1 MTEDV
6 GLHRSLPSLVE
17 IDRFWNESFFKKRLQ
32 NMTVYVIIEGKMR
45 CYSQYSLK
53 ENNMNAIITVVG
65 HDSKGIIAKVSAK
78 CAESG
83 ANIVEISQSVLKE
96 YFAMI
101 MVIDIS
107 DIKLPF
113 TAFVDE
119 MKKLGDESNLDIR
132 TMHEDIFNSMHRI

>member
-1 MTEDV
+1 MSI
-6 GLHRSLPSLVE
+6 L
-17 IDRFWNESFFKKRLQ
+17 IF
-32 NMTVYVIIEGKMR
+32 
-45 CYSQYSLK
+45 K
-53 ENNMNAIITVVG
+53 ENSMNAIITVVG

-119 MKKLGDESNLDIR
+119 MKKLGDDSGLDIR

>member
-1 MTEDV
+1 
-6 GLHRSLPSLVE
+6 
-17 IDRFWNESFFKKRLQ
+17 
-32 NMTVYVIIEGKMR
+32 
-45 CYSQYSLK
+45 
-53 ENNMNAIITVVG
+53 MNAIITVVG

-78 CAESG
+78 CAEQG

-107 DIKLPF
+107 DLKIPF

-119 MKKLGDESNLDIR
+119 MKTLGENSDLDIR